1 MSFGSRD
8 LLSFCVTACT
18 IVLQGPALLKKM
30 AKAAERDGL
39 GGIGLSNKHGPASTI
54 VLMHREGLDDTD
66 IANLSSSLGVR
77 VLCLVDIMN
86 SSSPASIGSLP
97 SLTSDTLAT
106 IVYTSG
112 TTGRPKVCSDFC
124 FVSRLFT
131 YGSLNLHLS
140 LLSSSPSRE
149 LCSLMAIS
157 FTKSRSGLLLRND
170 IIKVSHSQMT

>member
-1 MSFGSRD
+1 MSFGSRH
-8 LLSFCVTACT
+8 LPFCVTVCT
-18 IVLQGPALLKKM
+18 IVLHGPTLLEKM

-54 VLMHREGLDDTD
+54 VLMHREGLSDTD

-112 TTGRPKVCSDFC
+112 TTGRPKVCSDF
-124 FVSRLFT
+124 
-131 YGSLNLHLS
+131 
-140 LLSSSPSRE
+140 
-149 LCSLMAIS
+149 
-157 FTKSRSGLLLRND
+157 
-170 IIKVSHSQMT
+170 

>member
-1 MSFGSRD
+1 
-8 LLSFCVTACT
+8 
-18 IVLQGPALLKKM
+18 M
-30 AKAAERDGL
+30 AKAAER
-39 GGIGLSNKHGPASTI
+39 GIGLSNKHGPASTV

-77 VLCLVDIMN
+77 VLCLVDVMN

-131 YGSLNLHLS
+131 YGSLKLTFVSALVFNHQGSYALS
-140 LLSSSPSRE
+140 WQSPSPNHAQV
-149 LCSLMAIS
+149 CS
-157 FTKSRSGLLLRND
+157 
-170 IIKVSHSQMT
+170 